1 MDRMILLC
9 RQVIFMY
16 MAVNLEKVREGN
28 EWID

>member
-9 RQVIFMY
+9 RQVNFMY